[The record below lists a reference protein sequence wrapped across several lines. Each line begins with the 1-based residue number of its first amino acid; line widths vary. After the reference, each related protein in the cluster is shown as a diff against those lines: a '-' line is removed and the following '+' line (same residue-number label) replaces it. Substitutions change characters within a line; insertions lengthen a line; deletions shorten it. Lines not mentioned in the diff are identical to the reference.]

1 VDALAR
7 VLTGAK
13 KSLPSLQKARKRLG
27 AAA

>member
-7 VLTGAK
+7 MLTGAK
-13 KSLPSLQKARKRLG
+13 KSLPSPQKARKRRG